1 MSRITTEK
9 EYELYLQN
17 CNAVDY
23 IGKYLDRVAKN
34 SRTKEEL
41 LHYIVSTMRG
51 RIIGD
56 IFGSHETGG
65 FSGVAEIEGHRIAFP
80 LTN

>member
-1 MSRITTEK
+1 MSRSTIEQ

-17 CNAVDY
+17 RCTVDY
-23 IGKYLDRVAKN
+23 IGRHLDRVAKN

-65 FSGVAEIEGHRIAFP
+65 FSGVAEVEGHSIAFP
-80 LTN
+80 LTT